1 MILEI
6 ISIISAYIIM
16 AILTAIVV
24 YIRCVKEYIREESH
38 VSFKFW
44 IDGKID
50 EIVVVSILWFAAIP
64 IQIICFFA
72 KKIIERINKHYGV
85 K

>member
-6 ISIISAYIIM
+6 ISAYFIM
-16 AILTAIVV
+16 AILTAIVIYV
-24 YIRCVKEYIREESH
+24 QLVKKYVKEKSHIR
-38 VSFKFW
+38 FRYW
-44 IDGKID
+44 INHKID
-50 EIVVVSILWFAAIP
+50 EIIVVSILWFAAIP

-85 K
+85 E

>member
-6 ISIISAYIIM
+6 ISIISVYIIM
-16 AILTAIVV
+16 AILTAIVI
-24 YIRCVKEYIREESH
+24 YIQLVKKYIKEESH
-38 VSFKFW
+38 VRFKFW

>member
-16 AILTAIVV
+16 AILTAIVIYV
-24 YIRCVKEYIREESH
+24 QLVKKYVKEEPR
-38 VSFKFW
+38 VGFKYW
-44 IDGKID
+44 IDGKSD
-50 EIVVVSILWFAAIP
+50 EIIVVSILWFAAIP
-64 IQIICFFA
+64 IYTICFFA